1 MTILMGSAR
10 VNNTVG
16 DKIGNCPWQYNSDVV
31 QNVTQVKI
39 RIKVA
44 CKLSVGTTFY
54 DLEQLTYTLQC
65 ISYFSE
71 TAV

>member
-1 MTILMGSAR
+1 MIKLAI
-10 VNNTVG
+10 VY
-16 DKIGNCPWQYNSDVV
+16 GNITQDVV

-44 CKLSVGTTFY
+44 CKLSVGTNFD